1 MAINIHK
8 IYDRR
13 RIWKIAFITISL
25 VLVGAF
31 ILISN
36 NLVKDLAEQERER
49 MQIWANATKELTT
62 VSTAG
67 TNTDVDFLFSI
78 IESNHNIPVLL
89 VDDSGN
95 ILLHRNFKLPEP
107 TDSLS
112 PYDISP
118 ATKSFLV

>member
-49 MQIWANATKELTT
+49 MQIWANATKELQKK
-62 VSTAG
+62 AP
-67 TNTDVDFLFSI
+67 N
-78 IESNHNIPVLL
+78 
-89 VDDSGN
+89 
-95 ILLHRNFKLPEP
+95 
-107 TDSLS
+107 
-112 PYDISP
+112 
-118 ATKSFLV
+118 